1 MRYSEQTKP
10 RNANSLIFLNIRI
23 IVLYIYVFTNKLEF
37 SQHFKFVYVLLMQSK
52 SSRWSIVVAFKKKI
66 KQNVETYEEINRK
79 MLLKQSCNVTNRKQ
93 QRNVSL
99 SQLKHIN
106 MKMSNSKY
114 IFRNLF
120 KHTSVWF
127 TNYVLWILIEIHI
140 KL

>member
-79 MLLKQSCNVTNRKQ
+79 MLLKQSCNVTNRK
-93 QRNVSL
+93 
-99 SQLKHIN
+99 
-106 MKMSNSKY
+106 
-114 IFRNLF
+114 
-120 KHTSVWF
+120 
-127 TNYVLWILIEIHI
+127 
-140 KL
+140 